1 VRILQ
6 ATVIVVLG
14 AAADLA
20 TKSWAVSRLSGGH
33 DVTLAGGLLRLQLVI
48 NHGASFGLGARYEP
62 ALTVLTL
69 VIVVLL
75 WLWAVRTRSR
85 AERAGAALAAA
96 GGTGNVVDRLIRPPT
111 VLHGGVVD
119 WLHVSFYGPT
129 FNLAD
134 VMLRGGVVVAGVAW
148 LLGQRTAKATTASAG
163 PAPALRTSMLAA
175 VTAANPPEPDRDED
189 PVVPPQSREDT
200 DVGWGEVPEP
210 SDDER
215 LFQDRPP
222 HWGSD

>member
-20 TKSWAVSRLSGGH
+20 TKSWALPRLSGGH
-33 DVTLAGGLLRLQLVI
+33 DITLAGGLLRLQLVI
-48 NHGASFGLGARYEP
+48 NHGASFGLGSGYEP
-62 ALTVLTL
+62 VLTVLTL

-85 AERAGAALAAA
+85 VERIGAA
-96 GGTGNVVDRLIRPPT
+96 
-111 VLHGGVVD
+111 
-119 WLHVSFYGPT
+119 
-129 FNLAD
+129 LAD
-134 VMLRGGVVVAGVAW
+134 VMLRGGVVVAAVAW
-148 LLGQRTAKATTASAG
+148 LLGQRTAKATTAAAG
-163 PAPALRTSMLAA
+163 PAPVQPVSVQPASMLAG
-175 VTAANPPEPDRDED
+175 VNPANPPDPPDPDRAED
-189 PVVPPQSREDT
+189 PVVPTQSREDT

-210 SDDER
+210 SDDDR
-215 LFQDRPP
+215 FYRDRPP